1 MQDGLPPAA
10 DRQDNLL
17 ARSESDTSVERIL
30 SRRSLL
36 GMIGI
41 GATAAAVVAAAGVPG
56 AEAAKLKA
64 KTRPP
69 QRENRRV
76 LIGWP
81 PKWKPLPHR

>member
-17 ARSESDTSVERIL
+17 TRSESDISIARIL
-30 SRRSLL
+30 RRRSLL
-36 GMIGI
+36 EMIGI
-41 GATAAAVVAAAGVPG
+41 GAAAAAVVAAAGVPG
-56 AEAAKLKA
+56 AEAGKLKN
-64 KTRPP
+64 KTPPP

-81 PKWKPLPHR
+81 PKWKPLPRR